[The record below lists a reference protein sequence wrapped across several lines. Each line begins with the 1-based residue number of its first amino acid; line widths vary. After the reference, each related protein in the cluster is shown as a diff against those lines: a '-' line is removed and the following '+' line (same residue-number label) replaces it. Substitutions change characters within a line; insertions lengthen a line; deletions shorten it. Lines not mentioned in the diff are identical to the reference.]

1 MHYKKIGA
9 SLLILLTILSCSTK
23 KNTFVSRNYHNL
35 TAHYNV
41 FFNGNESFKAGE
53 KKVIEVNKDNYTE
66 ILMVF
71 PSSKKENIATVT
83 SEMDIAIEKGS
94 KLIQKHSITVKP
106 KNKNY
111 AKKHRNRKE
120 FNNWVDNGYLLVA
133 KSLYY
138 KQSFDE
144 CISAC
149 NTIIRDYSETES
161 RYEATIWMARALIE
175 LKQYDQAQSV
185 LDGYDVTTGAPKH
198 LLPLFYATSAD
209 LKIRQEKYDEAT
221 TYMKS
226 ALEKS
231 RKKYFRIRYQ
241 YILAQLYHKTGNLKE
256 ATLAYENVQKLN
268 PSYQIAFNAKINRGS
283 ILLAGANS
291 AEIKKELYK
300 LLKNKKNA
308 DFNDR
313 IYYALGKVSLSE
325 NNLDEAQKNFQKSI
339 ASTTDNMPQ
348 KTNSYIEIGNIHY
361 LKDRFTDA
369 SLCYDSAMAIISQ
382 DAKDYHTISEKQKGL
397 SNLAK
402 EMSIVNY
409 EDSVQQLAQMSPK
422 EQEMFVENMI
432 NDLKVAAAAKEKAK
446 QEALQRS
453 AGGEFYNEFD
463 QSSIAGNP
471 STTGKWFFYNPTI
484 VAQGKSEFDRRWGSR
499 KLEDNWRRSNKEV
512 VAMEPSD
519 EGFPGDPDSNFA
531 SETKGV
537 NTKKEKRDSTSNS
550 SNDNGEKI
558 LSKEEY
564 LKNIPNT
571 PEELAT
577 SNENHEKALFNGSRV
592 FANQLNDL
600 PNAIKHINMLIERYP
615 NSQYRLEYLSILHNN
630 YKRNQSEEGMERT
643 KQILVSQYPNA
654 EYTQYLLNP
663 NYLKELEQRKLIA
676 DSSYQECYDAYLTN
690 AFEIS
695 IDEAQ
700 KALAK
705 YPNNHLADKFIFV
718 KALSNAKIGESELFK
733 NDLTTIVTNYKESE
747 CAPLAQRFLDEL
759 EKGKTPVKVVD
770 RTINTNDSTATAQDK
785 KQLNTSL
792 FSYPDSTQSLVVVVA
807 SKNINKL
814 IYNIADYNFSQ
825 FILKDFDVTTQKWK
839 DKTIIKIESFE
850 SESDAMSYFYSLREQ
865 EKIFEESKVQIF
877 VITKGNLT
885 LLSTQL
891 TTNEYTKF
899 FNKNYLKRND

>member
-9 SLLILLTILSCSTK
+9 SILIFITILSCSTK

-53 KKVIEVNKDNYTE
+53 IKVTGVNKDNYTE
-66 ILMVF
+66 ILTVF
-71 PSSKKENIATVT
+71 PSSKKENISAVA
-83 SEMDIAIEKGS
+83 SEMDVAIQKGS

-144 CISAC
+144 CLSAC
-149 NTIIRDYSETES
+149 NTIIRDYPETES
-161 RYEATIWMARALIE
+161 RYEATIWMARAFIE

-185 LDGYDVTTGAPKH
+185 LDGYDVTTGAPRH
-198 LLPLFYATSAD
+198 LLPHFYATFAD
-209 LKIRQEKYDEAT
+209 LKIRQEKYDEAI

-256 ATLAYENVQKLN
+256 ATLAYENVLKLN
-268 PSYQIAFNAKINRGS
+268 PSYEIAFNAKINRGS

-291 AEIKKELYK
+291 ADIKKELYK
-300 LLKNKKNA
+300 LLKNKKNV

-313 IYYALGKVSLSE
+313 IYYALGKVSISE
-325 NNLDEAQKNFQKSI
+325 NNLDEAQQNFQKSI

-348 KTNSYIEIGNIHY
+348 KTNTYIEIGNIHY

-382 DAKDYHTISEKQKGL
+382 DAKDYNSISEKQKGL

-402 EMSIVNY
+402 EMTIVNF
-409 EDSVQQLAQMSPK
+409 EDSVQQLAKLSPK
-422 EQEMFVENMI
+422 AQEVFVENMI
-432 NDLKVAAAAKEKAK
+432 NDLKMVAAAKEKAK
-446 QEALQRS
+446 QEALQKS

-463 QSSIAGNP
+463 QTSNAGSP

-484 VAQGKSEFDRRWGSR
+484 VAQGKSEFDRRWGNR

-512 VAMEPSD
+512 VTMEAN
-519 EGFPGDPDSNFA
+519 EEAFPGEPENNFDNDA
-531 SETKGV
+531 KGI
-537 NTKKEKRDSTSNS
+537 NTKKEKSDSISNS
-550 SNDNGEKI
+550 TNTSDKI
-558 LSKEEY
+558 LTKEEY

-571 PEELAT
+571 PEQFAT
-577 SNENHEKALFNGSRV
+577 SNEKLEKALFNGSRV

-600 PNAIKHINMLIERYP
+600 PNSIKHINMLIERYP
-615 NSQYRLEYLSILHNN
+615 NSQLMLEYLSILHNN
-630 YKRNQSEEGMERT
+630 YLRNKDEEGMERT
-643 KQILVSQYPNA
+643 KQILVSKYPNA
-654 EYTQYLLNP
+654 DYTQYLLNP

-690 AFEIS
+690 AFERS

-700 KALAK
+700 NALAK
-705 YPNNHLADKFIFV
+705 YPNNHLSDKFIFV

-733 NDLTTIVTNYKESE
+733 NDLTNIVTNYKESE
-747 CAPLAQRFLDEL
+747 CAPIAQRFLDEL
-759 EKGKTPVKVVD
+759 EKGKTPIKVVD
-770 RTINTNDSTATAQDK
+770 RTINTNDTTATSQEK
-785 KQLNTSL
+785 KQLNNTM
-792 FSYPDSTQSLVVVVA
+792 FSYPDSTQSLVVVIA

-825 FILKDFDVTTQKWK
+825 YILKDFDVTTQKWK
-839 DKTIIKIESFE
+839 DKTIIRIETFE
-850 SESDAMSYFYSLREQ
+850 SENDAMSYFYSLREQ

-877 VITKGNLT
+877 VITKGNLS